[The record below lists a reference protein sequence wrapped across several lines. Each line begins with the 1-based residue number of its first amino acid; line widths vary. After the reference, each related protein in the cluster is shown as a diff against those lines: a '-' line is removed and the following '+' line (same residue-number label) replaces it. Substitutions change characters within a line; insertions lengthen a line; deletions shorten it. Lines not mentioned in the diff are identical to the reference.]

1 MYINIFIILF
11 IILLSL
17 YFFLKKFNFLVENV
31 NYSEHKKIGVL
42 NKSPVILGGIYI
54 TISIFFFATTTFY
67 FLKIICIFFLILGF
81 LSDRNYLSNPLLRIF
96 LQILILFFFIYFENI
111 SINSIRIDFF
121 DNFLKFNFINIFFTL
136 FCFAI
141 LLNGSN
147 FLDGLNGLLSGYYLL
162 VLGSVIYLNLYLI
175 DIKFQNLEIIN
186 LIFLILLT
194 FFILNIF
201 GLIYLGD
208 SGSYVIALIVGYI
221 LIVESGNNLF
231 VSPYYVAA
239 VLWYPAFENLFTIIR
254 RLIKKDSVSSAD
266 KKHLHQLIFRYIKS
280 KKYFNKKI
288 INTLSSLIILIINLP
303 IFIIATLNFSHTS
316 TLIFIIICY
325 LAVYL
330 FVYYLIINFFL
341 KSYK

>member
-1 MYINIFIILF
+1 M
-11 IILLSL
+11 
-17 YFFLKKFNFLVENV
+17 
-31 NYSEHKKIGVL
+31 
-42 NKSPVILGGIYI
+42 
-54 TISIFFFATTTFY
+54 
-67 FLKIICIFFLILGF
+67 
-81 LSDRNYLSNPLLRIF
+81 
-96 LQILILFFFIYFENI
+96 
-111 SINSIRIDFF
+111 
-121 DNFLKFNFINIFFTL
+121 
-136 FCFAI
+136 
-141 LLNGSN
+141 
-147 FLDGLNGLLSGYYLL
+147 L